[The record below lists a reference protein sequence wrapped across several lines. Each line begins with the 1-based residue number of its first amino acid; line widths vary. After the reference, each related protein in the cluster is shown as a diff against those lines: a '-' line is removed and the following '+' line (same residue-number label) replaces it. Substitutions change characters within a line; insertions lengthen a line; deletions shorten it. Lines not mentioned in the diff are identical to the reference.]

1 MRIAIVNDMFAA
13 VECLRRSIVYG
24 GHDIA
29 WVANNGEEAVTKCIA
44 DHPDLVLMD
53 LFMPVMDGVEATRLI
68 MEKAP
73 CPIVVV
79 TSSVDDHAA
88 RAFEAM
94 GVGAVDAV
102 NTPVCGVSND
112 MSGARDLLNK
122 LDTIQKL
129 VRHTAS
135 PSIDDNLKPTKQF
148 PQDAVPLVVIG
159 ASSGGP
165 QALAEVLTELPG
177 DFRAAVVIVQHV
189 DAHFAGELAAWLNQQ
204 CKLNVRTA
212 VEGELPVIGEVLI
225 AQTNDHL
232 RMRGDGRLIYTEEP
246 IEMVYRPSVDVFFE
260 TVAMYW
266 QGPIMGCLL
275 TGMGRDGALGML
287 ELKKRGIFTMAQNE
301 ETCAVFGMPKAA
313 IEINAAVQVG
323 SLDEIAR
330 EVKLWQPACGK
341 SDGE

>member
-1 MRIAIVNDMFAA
+1 MNDMFAA
-13 VECLRRSIVYG
+13 VECLRRAVIHG
-24 GHDIA
+24 GHEVA
-29 WVANNGEEAVTKCIA
+29 WVAGNGEEAVSKCVA

-102 NTPVCGVSND
+102 NTPICGISDD

-122 LDTIQKL
+122 LETIQKL
-129 VRHTAS
+129 VKHS
-135 PSIDDNLKPTKQF
+135 VESVPGSNLKTSKQF
-148 PQDAVPLVVIG
+148 PKDAVPLVVIG

-165 QALAEVLTELPG
+165 QALADVLMELPS
-177 DFRAAVVIVQHV
+177 DFKAAVVIIQHV
-189 DAHFAGELAAWLNQQ
+189 DAHFAGELAAWLDQH

-212 VEGELPVIGEVLI
+212 IEGELPTVGEVLV

-232 RMRGDGRLIYTEEP
+232 RMCEGGRLVYTEQP

-260 TVAMYW
+260 SVALHW
-266 QGPIMGCLL
+266 EGPILGCLL
-275 TGMGRDGALGML
+275 TGMGSDGALGML
-287 ELKKRGIFTMAQNE
+287 ELKKRGIFTLAQNE

-313 IEINAAVQVG
+313 IEMNAAVQIG
-323 SLDEIAR
+323 SLEEIAR
-330 EVKLWQPACGK
+330 EVKLWQAACAT